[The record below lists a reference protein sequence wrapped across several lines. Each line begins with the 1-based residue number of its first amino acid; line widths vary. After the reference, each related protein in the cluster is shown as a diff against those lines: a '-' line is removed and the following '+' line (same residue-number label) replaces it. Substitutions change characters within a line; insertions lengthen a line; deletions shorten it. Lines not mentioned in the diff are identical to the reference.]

1 MKRNLFNELS
11 QALTEATAFEQGKQ
25 TLKTV
30 KVERKQHTLA
40 PEKIKAIRE
49 GFNMSRAVFAMR
61 LHISPRTLEKWE
73 QGLSK
78 PNEQATTLL
87 LPTERYPDTLERLST
102 V

>member
-11 QALTEATAFEQGKQ
+11 QALQEATTFEQGKQ

-30 KVERKQHTLA
+30 TVERKRLTLA
-40 PEKIKAIRE
+40 PEKIRAIRE
-49 GFNMSRAVFAMR
+49 SFNMSRAVFAAR
-61 LHISPRTLEKWE
+61 LHVSPRTLEKWE
-73 QGLSK
+73 QGSSK

-87 LPTERYPDTLERLST
+87 LLTKHYPDTLERLSH

>member
-30 KVERKQHTLA
+30 SVERKHISLA
-40 PEKIKAIRE
+40 PSEIRAIRE
-49 GFNMSRAVFAMR
+49 GFKMSRAVFATR

-78 PNEQATTLL
+78 PNEQAATLL
-87 LPTERYPDTLERLST
+87 RLAERFPDTLERLSY